1 MLQYINFV
9 HLDFWHVLYFWKT
22 LKLCSP
28 QVDKAGAM
36 FVFKVF
42 LLSGYLNKKH
52 IGFFIWKYLF
62 SKKSTGIWTRT
73 RSGFSYP
80 TMISA
85 AADRSNDC
93 DEWRLPAS
101 WSSCRRRWCWTW
113 TCCSWWPRWSDWH
126 KPGRSCLCL
135 QSVHG
140 RTTDEERWFVAVTGR
155 FKALLRA
162 FSPYKVP
169 YKLFIL
175 IKC

>member
-1 MLQYINFV
+1 MIQNWYIKAISPLRTGEIVFQMWFV
-9 HLDFWHVLYFWKT
+9 RCITQHCDIKYPNKQR
-22 LKLCSP
+22 SP
-28 QVDKAGAM
+28 
-36 FVFKVF
+36 
-42 LLSGYLNKKH
+42 LNS
-52 IGFFIWKYLF
+52 KY
-62 SKKSTGIWTRT
+62 KSTAVWART

-85 AADRSNDC
+85 AADRSNGC

-101 WSSCRRRWCWTW
+101 WSSCRRRWCWTL

-140 RTTDEERWFVAVTGR
+140 LTTNAASWFVAVTGH
-155 FKALLRA
+155 FGALLRA
-162 FSPYKVP
+162 FSPYRGP